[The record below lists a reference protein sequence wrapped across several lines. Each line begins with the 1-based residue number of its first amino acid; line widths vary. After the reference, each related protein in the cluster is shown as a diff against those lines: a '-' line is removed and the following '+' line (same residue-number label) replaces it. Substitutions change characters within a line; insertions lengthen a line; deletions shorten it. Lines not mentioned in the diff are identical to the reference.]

1 MFRFG
6 SWPVENGTLGKEG
19 MMGEREGRG
28 KSSER
33 GGRERGR
40 SRSGSRSRSRLEGEG
55 SDSRKDRGETQRG
68 RRAEGAH
75 LAFTPTA
82 LNSGAQRRAV
92 PCEAFRRSMV
102 AHAGLPSGPMIEP
115 QRGSTMNQ
123 SQSKLVIICGT
134 PLGFKFVLHSNPVCA
149 ARHSPA
155 FPTNLLLSS
164 EISALV
170 RTSLDSRI
178 CRVSTQLHPRLCP
191 KPTPALDLRSFATN
205 FVRNAGWALEWNCFA
220 VL

>member
-82 LNSGAQRRAV
+82 LNSGAQRHAV

-134 PLGFKFVLHSNPVCA
+134 PLGFKFVLHSKAQCA
-149 ARHSPA
+149 LRDTRPHFPQIFYSPPKYRHWCGLHWIREFAGCRPSFIRASARSPHQHS
-155 FPTNLLLSS
+155 
-164 EISALV
+164 I
-170 RTSLDSRI
+170 
-178 CRVSTQLHPRLCP
+178 
-191 KPTPALDLRSFATN
+191 
-205 FVRNAGWALEWNCFA
+205 FVRSQRIL
-220 VL
+220 